1 MISNPSERRQTKTP
15 WRPRVFSRE
24 LLFKLAALDGQ
35 KTVAW
40 VFVNAEASR
49 QVATFGS
56 LVFAEVVNALL
67 LTAAQSD
74 FFTVQVVCNTL

>member
-1 MISNPSERRQTKTP
+1 MISNPSERRQMQTP
-15 WRPRVFSRE
+15 WRTRVFFKE
-24 LLFKLAALDGQ
+24 FLFKLAALDGQ

-40 VFVNAEASR
+40 VFVDAEASR

-67 LTAAQSD
+67 LTTAQGD